1 MPLMDGVTACQ
12 HIKELELNKDT
23 PVIAVTAHAM
33 AGERDRL
40 LAAGMDD
47 YLTKPIEEHVL
58 QQVLVHW
65 NPNTCTESVD
75 KIAPSYVEPVV
86 ETVPSA
92 PEKPQQDVIIDW
104 QAALKQSA
112 NKEDLAKDMLRMLID
127 FIPEVEEVV
136 DQALEQEDFSRDD
149 LIHVVHKL
157 HGSSSYCGVP
167 RLKSLCATLEQA
179 LRSGADIEDIEPE
192 MFELQDE
199 MIKVTTTAKLYLE
212 Q

>member
-1 MPLMDGVTACQ
+1 M
-12 HIKELELNKDT
+12 
-23 PVIAVTAHAM
+23 
-33 AGERDRL
+33 
-40 LAAGMDD
+40 
-47 YLTKPIEEHVL
+47 
-58 QQVLVHW
+58 
-65 NPNTCTESVD
+65 
-75 KIAPSYVEPVV
+75 
-86 ETVPSA
+86 
-92 PEKPQQDVIIDW
+92 IIDW

-136 DQALEQEDFSRDD
+136 DHALDQDDYSREE
-149 LIHVVHKL
+149 LIHVIHKL

-167 RLKSLCATLEQA
+167 RLKSLCATLEHA
-179 LRSGADIEDIEPE
+179 LRSGASIEEIEPE